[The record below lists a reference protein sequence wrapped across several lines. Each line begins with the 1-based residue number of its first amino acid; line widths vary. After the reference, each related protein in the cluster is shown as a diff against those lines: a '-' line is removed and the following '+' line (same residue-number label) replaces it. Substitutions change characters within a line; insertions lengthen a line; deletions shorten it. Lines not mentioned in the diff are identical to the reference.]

1 MGAFDG
7 ELAALGYSSRSQSAS
22 GGVEQDLVRV
32 EPVEGLECIIWTTMY
47 KTALIQILHIYE
59 KFIVFKYITGMPD
72 DKALHD
78 HCSSNQYFYVSK
90 EPSHDQ

>member
-7 ELAALGYSSRSQSAS
+7 ELAALGYSSRSQRTS
-22 GGVEQDLVRV
+22 GEVGQDLVRV

-47 KTALIQILHIYE
+47 KTALVQILHIYE
-59 KFIVFKYITGMPD
+59 RFIVFKYLSGKPD

-78 HCSSNQYFYVSK
+78 HCSSNQYFYKSR
-90 EPSHDQ
+90 E